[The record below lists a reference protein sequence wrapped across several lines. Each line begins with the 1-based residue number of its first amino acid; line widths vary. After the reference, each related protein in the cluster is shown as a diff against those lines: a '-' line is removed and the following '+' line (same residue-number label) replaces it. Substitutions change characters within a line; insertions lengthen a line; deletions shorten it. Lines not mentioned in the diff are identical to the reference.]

1 MKLPA
6 IRHLPSG
13 NWFCRLRIDGRDIGI
28 TEPTKEKCKARAM
41 AYKTGVLQARHEPLN
56 VSLGTAIDNYIDAR
70 RGVCSPTTIESY
82 EKIRAQ
88 YFQGLMPAKLSAI
101 NEKTLSLAVKKERQR
116 TSRRGKPLS
125 PKTIQSAL
133 AFVKGVLKE
142 NGAEVGRVSA
152 PEVKRQVI
160 HLSDPPAVL
169 RALAG
174 SEIELPCLL
183 AAWLSLSMSEIR
195 GLTKSKSILDGKLY
209 VTETVVRVKV
219 GERQLPSGKT
229 VGVYQD
235 VRKEGGKEEERTRC
249 LDIPPYIANLIDQV
263 EGDVLCPLSVRQIE
277 RRFQALLKANSLPH
291 MTFHQLRHLNAS
303 IMAMLGVQKEI
314 ARQRGGWKTNYTMD
328 RVYTHV
334 FDAPRQQADALI
346 DKYISGQLQPQA
358 PADPAQPATADDDL
372 SASPNHQNGNKKA
385 TKFKKGRKYRL
396 LKPV

>member
-6 IRHLPSG
+6 IRQLPSG

-41 AYKTGVLQARHEPLN
+41 AYKTGVIQARSAPLS
-56 VSLGTAIDNYIDAR
+56 VALGTAIDNYIDAR
-70 RGVCSPTTIESY
+70 RGVCSPSTITGY

-88 YFQGLMPAKLSAI
+88 YFQGLMSTRLSAI
-101 NEKTLSLAVKKERQR
+101 NEKTLSLAVQRERQR

-125 PKTIQSAL
+125 AKTIQSAL
-133 AFVKGVLKE
+133 AFVKGVLRE
-142 NGAEVGRVSA
+142 NGAELGRVSA
-152 PEVKRQVI
+152 PEVKRQVVR
-160 HLSDPPAVL
+160 LPDPPAVL
-169 RALAG
+169 RALQG

-209 VTETVVRVKV
+209 ITETVVRVKV
-219 GERQLPSGKT
+219 GERQLPGGET
-229 VGVYQD
+229 RGVYAD
-235 VRKEGGKEEERTRC
+235 VRKEGGKEEQRTRC
-249 LDIPPYIANLIDQV
+249 LDIPPYIAALISQV
-263 EGDVLCPLSVRQIE
+263 PGDVLCPLTVRQIE
-277 RRFQALLKANSLPH
+277 RRFQLLLQAHNLPH

-314 ARQRGGWKTNYTMD
+314 AQQRGGWKTSYTMD

-346 DKYISGQLQPQA
+346 DSYISGQL
-358 PADPAQPATADDDL
+358 
-372 SASPNHQNGNKKA
+372 SPPEESQNGNETS
-385 TKFKKGRKYRL
+385 TKFRKGRKYKL
-396 LKPV
+396 LKPQ

>member
-6 IRHLPSG
+6 IRQLPSG

-41 AYKTGVLQARHEPLN
+41 AYKTGVLQARHEPMN

-70 RGVCSPTTIESY
+70 RGVCSPTTIAGY

-88 YFQGLMPAKLSAI
+88 YFQGLMSAKLSAI
-101 NEKTLSLAVKKERQR
+101 NEKTLSLAVQKERQR

-160 HLSDPPAVL
+160 RLPDPPAVL

-209 VTETVVRVKV
+209 ITETVVRVKV
-219 GERQLPSGKT
+219 GERQLPGGKT
-229 VGVYQD
+229 VGVYED

-249 LDIPPYIANLIDQV
+249 LDIPPYIAQLIDQV
-263 EGDVLCPLSVRQIE
+263 PGDVLCPLTVRQIE
-277 RRFQALLKANSLPH
+277 RRFQNLLAANGLPH

-346 DKYISGQLQPQA
+346 DSYISGQL
-358 PADPAQPATADDDL
+358 
-372 SASPNHQNGNKKA
+372 SPSEESQNGNELS
-385 TKFKKGRKYRL
+385 TKIRKVKKYRL
-396 LKPV
+396 LKRW

>member
-6 IRHLPSG
+6 IRQLPSG

-41 AYKTGVLQARHEPLN
+41 AYKTGVLQARHEPMN

-70 RGVCSPTTIESY
+70 RGICSPTTIESY

-142 NGAEVGRVSA
+142 NGADVGRVSA

-160 HLSDPPAVL
+160 RLPDPPAVL

-209 VTETVVRVKV
+209 ITETVVRVKV

-249 LDIPPYIANLIDQV
+249 LDIPPYIADLIDQV
-263 EGDVLCPLSVRQIE
+263 PGDVLCPLSVRQIE
-277 RRFQALLKANSLPH
+277 RRFQSLLQANGLPH

-314 ARQRGGWKTNYTMD
+314 AQQRGGWKTSYTMD

-334 FDAPRQQADALI
+334 FDAPRQQADAMI
-346 DKYISGQLQPQA
+346 DSYISGQLQPEA
-358 PADPAQPATADDDL
+358 PADPDQPAAADDDSPA
-372 SASPNHQNGNKKA
+372 SANRQNGNEK
-385 TKFKKGRKYRL
+385 TMKFKRGQKYRL
-396 LKPV
+396 LRPV